1 MGRIKLK
8 ALLKENVPMFYGNVR
23 VDASTG
29 FIYHGD
35 NIILTD
41 EDVTELKEMLE
52 AKHDTIDFNDRYK
65 VRIQFQIIDTIDDI
79 VQYISEYDIQQLI
92 KLQANHQLAT
102 REDFEQI
109 KNNQKI

>member
-8 ALLKENVPMFYGNVR
+8 ALLKESVPMFSGNVR
-23 VDASTG
+23 VDKGTG

-41 EDVTELKEMLE
+41 EDVTELKKMLE
-52 AKHDTIDFNDRYK
+52 AKHDTIDFNERYK

-79 VQYISEYDIQQLI
+79 AQYISEYDIQQLI
-92 KLQANHQLAT
+92 KLQENNDLAT
-102 REDFEQI
+102 RDDFEQI
-109 KNNQKI
+109 ENNQKI